1 MIQAR
6 NTREKVAAAP
16 HPTRSSSTIVNE
28 RGHVESALISSI
40 RGESR
45 ALVRELGLLAA
56 RSRTGELTL
65 AECHALIEIDTKP
78 GSTVLELADR
88 LRIDKAATSRSVA
101 VLTRRGFVRGV
112 ADRADRRRKPFFVT
126 ARGRTHLASIHA
138 AANATVRNAMLHLAP
153 AERQAI
159 VKSLA
164 RYAEALA
171 KSRRAASFEIRAIER
186 RDDEAMASVIRAV
199 MTEHGASGEG
209 YSIHDAEVD
218 AMSRA
223 YKGPRAKYYVVKRA
237 DRVVGGGGFAPLLG
251 ADEKTCELRKMYF
264 LDECRG
270 LGLGRALM
278 DRLLRDMRAAGYRR
292 CYLETLASMRAARKL
307 YGECGFKER
316 CGPLGKTG
324 HYSCDSF
331 FERDLTS

>member
-1 MIQAR
+1 MVQAR
-6 NTREKVAAAP
+6 NIRERVVRRAMP
-16 HPTRSSSTIVNE
+16 SGSSVVDERSI
-28 RGHVESALISSI
+28 VESALVSSI
-40 RGESR
+40 RGASR

-65 AECHALIEIDTKP
+65 AECHALIEIDAKP

-88 LRIDKAATSRSVA
+88 LRIDKAATSRSIA
-101 VLTRRGFVRGV
+101 VLTRRGYVRGV

-126 ARGRTHLASIHA
+126 ARGRGHLATIHA

-159 VKSLA
+159 VTSLT

-171 KSRRAASFEIRAIER
+171 KSRRAASFEIRPIER
-186 RDDEAMASVIRAV
+186 RDDESMASIIRAV

-223 YKGPRAKYYVVKRA
+223 YRGPRARYYVVKRG
-237 DRVVGGGGFAPLLG
+237 DRVVGGGGFAPLSG
-251 ADEKTCELRKMYF
+251 ADEATCELRKMYF
-264 LDECRG
+264 LGECRG

-278 DRLLRDMRAAGYRR
+278 DRLFRDMAAVGYRR
-292 CYLETLASMRAARKL
+292 CYLETLASMAAARKL
-307 YGECGFKER
+307 YVESGFRQR
-316 CGPLGKTG
+316 CSPLGKTG
-324 HYSCDSF
+324 HFSCDSF
-331 FERDLTS
+331 FERELTP